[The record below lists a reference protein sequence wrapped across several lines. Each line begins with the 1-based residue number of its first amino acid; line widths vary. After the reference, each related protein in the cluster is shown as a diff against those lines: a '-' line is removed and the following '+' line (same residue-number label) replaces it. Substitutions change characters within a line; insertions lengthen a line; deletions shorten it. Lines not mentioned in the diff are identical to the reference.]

1 MGPLLEMEAG
11 HDAVVLATLNGID
24 ILIGQVY
31 CKLKLLLGLKKG
43 RLEGLFSGNDSSV
56 QN

>member
-31 CKLKLLLGLKKG
+31 CKVKLLLGLKKG
-43 RLEGLFSGNDSSV
+43 RFEGLFSGNDSSV
-56 QN
+56 